1 MSPDDPT
8 RAPVFALLDDAHATA
23 ASPSS
28 RLCTGFLRE
37 LRCDDPATLEATCAA
52 LTHALAEGAH
62 AIVLADYEWGV
73 RLQFADSAH
82 AAPAQGGA
90 FSVLLFERCEHLDAD
105 GVSRWLDAHAPDTPA
120 GFSRWQGERANVRG
134 DDTFGAPYLAAIEQI
149 HAWIRAG
156 ETYQVN
162 HTVRLAAQAWG
173 DPRALYRRL
182 RQRQPVPYG
191 ALMHR
196 PDGRWVLS
204 CSPELFVRHDLR
216 DLHDLHDKADEHG
229 KTGHGPVGILT
240 AKPMK
245 GTAARQPDPLA
256 DAWSPERL
264 QSDPKNRAENLM
276 IVDLLRNDLGRIAR
290 TGTVRVPKLF
300 EIEPYRTV
308 WQMTSTI
315 EAELPPTT
323 GLAEVLRA
331 LFPCGSI
338 TGAPK
343 RHTME
348 LIHRIEPQPRGLYCG
363 AIGWVDAAPAG
374 SGLAVGPFC
383 LNVAIRTLTLD
394 PPVSPDDGGRRP
406 ATLGVG
412 AGIVLD
418 SIATAEADEVQLK
431 ARFVTAFDPGF
442 TLFETLRAEDGRL
455 LRLDAHLA
463 RLARSAGQL
472 GFTLD
477 ADDVRARLLAT
488 LRDLPRTPHRVRLD
502 LSADGGVTLRHAP
515 LAPLKAA
522 ARRVLLSTQQV
533 PPTEAGLLGHK
544 TSRRAAYDAA
554 MHDAELAGAFDL
566 LFVDADGQLSEG
578 SRSNVFIRLDGRWL
592 TPPARG
598 QLLPGVMRAAVLAGE
613 PGCVLSPLPVE
624 REISRADLMRAE
636 AVAVCNSLRGLMLVR
651 VDTQGLGA

>member
-1 MSPDDPT
+1 MSMNDLPQ
-8 RAPVFALLDDAHATA
+8 APVFALLDDAHATPE
-23 ASPSS
+23 SPTS

-37 LRCDDPATLEATCAA
+37 WRCEDPATLDTACAA
-52 LTHALAEGAH
+52 LSDALAGGAH

-90 FSVLLFERCEHLDAD
+90 FSVLLFEHCEHLDAD
-105 GVSRWLDAHAPDTPA
+105 GVARWLDANAPDTPA
-120 GFSRWQGERANVRG
+120 GFGRWQGERANARG
-134 DDTFGAPYLAAIEQI
+134 DDTFGAPYLDAIAQI
-149 HAWIRAG
+149 HGWIRAG

-162 HTVRLAAQAWG
+162 HTVRLFSQAWG

-182 RQRQPVPYG
+182 RLRQPVPYG
-191 ALMHR
+191 ALIYR

-204 CSPELFVRHDLR
+204 CSPELFVRHDL
-216 DLHDLHDKADEHG
+216 HDLQGKADEHG
-229 KTGHGPVGILT
+229 KVGILT

-245 GTAARQPDPLA
+245 GTAARQTDPLA

-315 EAELPPTT
+315 EAELPPAT

-343 RHTME
+343 RHTMD
-348 LIHRIEPQPRGLYCG
+348 LIARIEPQPRGLYCG

-374 SGLAVGPFC
+374 SGRAVGPFC
-383 LNVAIRTLTLD
+383 LNVAIRTLTLE
-394 PPVSPDDGGRRP
+394 PPVSTEDGGRRP

-418 SIATAEADEVQLK
+418 SIATAEAEEVQLK

-442 TLFETLRAEDGRL
+442 TLFETLRAEDGQL

-477 ADDVRARLLAT
+477 ADEVRARLHARV
-488 LRDLPRTPHRVRLD
+488 RDLPRTPHRIRLD

-515 LAPLKAA
+515 LTPLQPAM
-522 ARRVLLSTQQV
+522 RRVLLSTQRV
-533 PPTEAGLLGHK
+533 PPAEASVLGHK
-544 TSRRAAYDAA
+544 TSRRSAYDAA
-554 MHDAELAGAFDL
+554 MHTAERAGAFDL
-566 LFVDADGQLSEG
+566 LFFDADGHLIEG
-578 SRSNVFIRLDGRWL
+578 ARSSVFVRLDGRWY

-613 PGCVLSPLPVE
+613 PGSVLSPLPIE
-624 REISRADLMRAE
+624 RDISRAELLRAE
-636 AVAVCNSLRGLMLVR
+636 AVAVCNSLRGLLLVR
-651 VDTQGLGA
+651 IDHQGLIA